1 MLPFGMASYGTALGR
16 DNMVEI
22 GDMKVV
28 DLGERIGV
36 GVGTHLVGTGPH
48 YVAEYGGERGSLGAI
63 HDTQG
68 GWDAILDSLEVDF
81 HTLEE
86 HLYRCAFASE
96 VALRAK

>member
-1 MLPFGMASYGTALGR
+1 
-16 DNMVEI
+16 MVEI
-22 GDMKVV
+22 GDRNVV

-48 YVAEYGGERGSLGAI
+48 YVAEYGGERGSLVAI
-63 HDTQG
+63 HETQG
-68 GWDAILDSLEVDF
+68 DGDATLDSVEVDF

-96 VALRAK
+96 VALHAK